1 MEEKRVVTADRK
13 DVSLMSF
20 NELIKDPR
28 TKKRF
33 HDVLGSK
40 ADLRM
45 AELQGLWNSTP
56 ALQKCIPT
64 SIIQCAMQ
72 AAALDLSVDKNI
84 GYAAIVP
91 YNSREKMPKTHPD
104 GSPVY
109 DDAGRIV
116 YEEQWVSKAQFQIQ
130 WKGWGALARRSRQ
143 YRYLNADMV
152 FDDEKVERNY
162 ITGEMTIVPNPNGK
176 RAQFDRDDLSF
187 ESLVKQ
193 GVVGYFC
200 YLETTYGYSHT
211 EYWALKDIYAH
222 AKRYS
227 KSFQDYLNPP
237 KDYKTGKP
245 RTIKAENVLWAYNFD
260 AMARKTLMKS
270 TISKYGD
277 IDTSMAAAVEA
288 DQKVFGSDEDEGRY
302 LDNPATEAEY
312 EERQEETPKQEP
324 KRRNPTTDEVL
335 KKVSPADIPHEGIEV
350 PDGPAPNPDA
360 EPKWNPETGDF
371 EY

>member
-1 MEEKRVVTADRK
+1 MEEKGVVTTENK
-13 DVSLMSF
+13 DFALMSF
-20 NELIKDPR
+20 HELINDAR
-28 TKKRF
+28 TRKRF
-33 HDVLGSK
+33 YDVLGSK
-40 ADLRM
+40 AVIRL
-45 AELQGLWNSTP
+45 AELQALWNTTP
-56 ALQKCIPT
+56 ALRKCVPI

-84 GYAAIVP
+84 GYVAIVP
-91 YNSREKMPKTHPD
+91 YNSREKMPKTNPD

-116 YEEQWVSKAQFQIQ
+116 YEDRWVNKAQFQIQ
-130 WKGWGALARRSRQ
+130 WKGWSALARRSRQ

-176 RAQFDRDDLSF
+176 RTQFDRDDLSF

-200 YLETTYGYSHT
+200 YLETVYGYSHT
-211 EYWALKDIYAH
+211 EYWTLKDIYAH
-222 AKRYS
+222 ARRYS

-237 KDYKTGKP
+237 RDYKTGKP
-245 RTIKAENVLWAYNFD
+245 REVKAENVLWAYNFD

-277 IDTSMAAAVEA
+277 IDTSMAVAVEV
-288 DQKVFGSDEDEGRY
+288 DQKVFDGQDDEGRY
-302 LDNPATEAEY
+302 LDNPATGTEH
-312 EERQEETPKQEP
+312 EEQQNETPKQEP

-335 KKVSPADIPHEGIEV
+335 KKVAPADIPPEGIEI
-350 PDGPAPNPDA
+350 PDGPAPNPDT